1 MLYTYIEVKRE
12 KRGESEKETSRKVL
26 DKRKHGSGSGK
37 LWSLAIWH
45 TARKTKASGSLSKSD
60 ARNQNS
66 TPAMTFKGT

>member
-37 LWSLAIWH
+37 LFGLLRFGIPRQKQKPQGQFLRVTLEMKIPS
-45 TARKTKASGSLSKSD
+45 
-60 ARNQNS
+60 Q
-66 TPAMTFKGT
+66 